1 MANKK
6 RVKIGINS
14 LISWGASIV
23 IIGLM
28 FKILHWKNGEMMIAI
43 GLITEAIL
51 FFILGFQAESTDPD
65 WTRIY
70 PELDEDFKG
79 ELPTSSIQQS
89 TGTAQSLDKMMAEA
103 KIGPDLVASLGT
115 GLRTF
120 GERVN
125 TISTM
130 ADASLA
136 TNEFTGKLKAA
147 SNSFDNLNQSFNKAS
162 ENLVEMANSNVDSK
176 AYHEQINNMAKNL
189 SALNAVYELEL
200 QDSSSHLK
208 SMNKFYQNLA
218 LTMQNFNDSMEDS
231 KSFKEEVGKLA
242 KNLSSLNAI
251 YGNMLTA
258 MNQPRT

>member
-1 MANKK
+1 MAKQK
-6 RVKIGINS
+6 RKLGINTF
-14 LISWGASIV
+14 ISWGASIV
-23 IIGLM
+23 ILGLM
-28 FKILHWKNGEMMIAI
+28 AKILHWKSGEILI
-43 GLITEAIL
+43 TVGLTTEAIL
-51 FFILGFQAESTDPD
+51 FFVLGFQAESTDPD

-79 ELPTSSIQQS
+79 DLPTSSVQQQS
-89 TGTAQSLDKMMAEA
+89 TGTTASLDKMMADA

-120 GERVN
+120 GEKVSN
-125 TISTM
+125 ISNM
-130 ADASLA
+130 ADASVA

-147 SNSFDNLNQSFNKAS
+147 SNSFDNLSQSFNKAS

-189 SALNAVYELEL
+189 SALNALYELEL

-208 SMNKFYQNLA
+208 AMNKYYQNLSV
-218 LTMQNFNDSMEDS
+218 TMQNFNDSMEDS

-242 KNLSSLNAI
+242 KNLSSLNSI